1 MSREVITV
9 TDRAGEHTA
18 IVTGANHGIGAA
30 AAEALAR
37 RGCAV
42 LCSFLRVQDP
52 ADPAFPQAYRDRRMR
67 DAEPVA
73 ARIRD
78 GGGRG
83 RRVGQVGL
91 DGHGPAAL
99 FDAAETH
106 LGPVDILVNN
116 ATGPR

>member
-42 LCSFLRVQDP
+42 L
-52 ADPAFPQAYRDRRMR
+52 
-67 DAEPVA
+67 
-73 ARIRD
+73 
-78 GGGRG
+78 
-83 RRVGQVGL
+83 
-91 DGHGPAAL
+91 
-99 FDAAETH
+99 
-106 LGPVDILVNN
+106 
-116 ATGPR
+116 